1 MPSVGACFPICLGA
15 PQGACG
21 DRGASDG
28 EGDLARPPCPAAGQ
42 EGLILT
48 QTKMEKKEK
57 VMAAL
62 ALLLPRRNCL
72 GDECCHWLVRKQ
84 KPTNQTPAQR
94 TAGAG
99 EKRGELAQEGPPR
112 ASTEGQA
119 GSAVASLHCWSGAS
133 CHTRLLT
140 FQSVKIELKTKQK
153 QNGAPGH
160 TSQTL
165 SAQWL
170 HVACGAHT
178 GECGHP
184 TSLPS
189 QKVLLDSAGLDG
201 L

>member
-99 EKRGELAQEGPPR
+99 EKRGG
-112 ASTEGQA
+112 A
-119 GSAVASLHCWSGAS
+119 GSGRAAESEHRGPGRVCSGLSPLLEWSLLS
-133 CHTRLLT
+133 HTAT
-140 FQSVKIELKTKQK
+140 YISISE
-153 QNGAPGH
+153 N
-160 TSQTL
+160 
-165 SAQWL
+165 
-170 HVACGAHT
+170 
-178 GECGHP
+178 
-184 TSLPS
+184 
-189 QKVLLDSAGLDG
+189 
-201 L
+201 

>member
-99 EKRGELAQEGPPR
+99 EKRGGSWLRKGRRERAQRARQGLQWPLPTAGVEPPV
-112 ASTEGQA
+112 THGY
-119 GSAVASLHCWSGAS
+119 LH
-133 CHTRLLT
+133 
-140 FQSVKIELKTKQK
+140 FNQ
-153 QNGAPGH
+153 
-160 TSQTL
+160 
-165 SAQWL
+165 
-170 HVACGAHT
+170 
-178 GECGHP
+178 
-184 TSLPS
+184 
-189 QKVLLDSAGLDG
+189 
-201 L
+201 